1 MPRYLRCMES
11 TMYEVMRG
19 VMAGKGRCLEG
30 AFFDRSH
37 GLEFM
42 ISNFYMHSLEID
54 TRQRNSVQ
62 Q

>member
-1 MPRYLRCMES
+1 
-11 TMYEVMRG
+11 MYEVMRG